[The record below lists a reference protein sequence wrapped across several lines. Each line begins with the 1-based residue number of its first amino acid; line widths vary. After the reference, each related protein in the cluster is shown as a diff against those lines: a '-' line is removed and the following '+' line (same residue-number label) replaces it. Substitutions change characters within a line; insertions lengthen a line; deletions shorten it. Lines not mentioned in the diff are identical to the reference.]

1 MKTNCPICKTEI
13 ESKHSEKE
21 NLYYFYCPDCKIG
34 GKGKTEK
41 EAEKEFKKQE
51 KKTVTA
57 SDKSVTIIDRPKNKN
72 EFEIMCRQHK
82 QRFEE
87 NAPLWADKVY
97 TKKMYEQN
105 IKYILSADFK
115 DAWNTPEGQESIVDA
130 FNSANEICATLGQ
143 MGDIVPF
150 GKTVE
155 FIPDFQAFNFA
166 LTEGDNAPFTRI
178 AVDVLHEND
187 QYDLHSDKDGN
198 FIFEFKKIGFPRG
211 EIIGVIVRGWL
222 SDKDICIG
230 KAYDIKTLMGKAEQ
244 HSKGYQYYLKDM
256 SDLRKAQSEG
266 KDYITK
272 WDKKIYE
279 KDIVSPYVGA
289 NASEML
295 SKLAGKS
302 FFRPYMK
309 TRNAR
314 AMKQEWTSE
323 NEQSEEQKTPEELL
337 KPMIDIQDAPYNRDI
352 VDNIKD
358 ADVIP
363 EKKTADKKD
372 LFGGEKI

>member
-1 MKTNCPICKTEI
+1 MKTNCPQCNKVT
-13 ESKHSEKE
+13 ESKYSEKE
-21 NLYYFYCPDCKIG
+21 ELHYFYCSDCKIG

-41 EAEKEFKKQE
+41 EAEKEFKKQG
-51 KKTVTA
+51 
-57 SDKSVTIIDRPKNKN
+57 DKLTNAIIERPKNKN
-72 EFEIMCRQHK
+72 EFALYVQQHK
-82 QRFEE
+82 NKFAE

-97 TKKMYEQN
+97 TRKMYEQN
-105 IKYILSADFK
+105 EKYILSADFK

-166 LTEGDNAPFTRI
+166 LTEGDNAPFKRI

-187 QYDLHSDKDGN
+187 QYDLHSDKEGN

-314 AMKQEWTSE
+314 AMKSEWQ
-323 NEQSEEQKTPEELL
+323 NEPEEKEQTPEELL
-337 KPMIDIQDAPYNRDI
+337 KPMIDVSNMSD
-352 VDNIKD
+352 VKD
-358 ADVIP
+358 AEIIP
-363 EKKTADKKD
+363 EKQND

>member
-1 MKTNCPICKTEI
+1 MKTNCPQCNKQI
-13 ESKHSEKE
+13 ESKYSDKE
-21 NLYYFYCPDCKIG
+21 ELHYFYCSNCKIG
-34 GKGKTEK
+34 GKGKNEK
-41 EAEKEFKKQE
+41 EAEKEFKKQGG
-51 KKTVTA
+51 KLTQTNA
-57 SDKSVTIIDRPKNKN
+57 IIERPKNKN
-72 EFEIMCRQHK
+72 EFALYVQTHK
-82 QRFEE
+82 EKFEKE
-87 NAPLWADKVY
+87 APLWADKVY
-97 TKKMYEQN
+97 TRKMYEHN
-105 IKYILSADFK
+105 TKYILNADFG
-115 DAWNTPEGQESIVDA
+115 DAWNTPEGQESIVEA

-155 FIPDFQAFNFA
+155 FIPDFQAFVFA
-166 LTEGDNAPFTRI
+166 LTEGDNAPFKRI
-178 AVDVLHEND
+178 AIDVLHEND
-187 QYDLHSDKDGN
+187 QYDLHSDKEGN

-272 WDKKIYE
+272 WDKKVYE

-314 AMKQEWTSE
+314 AMKSEWQ
-323 NEQSEEQKTPEELL
+323 NEPEEKEQTPEELL
-337 KPMIDIQDAPYNRDI
+337 KPMFDVSDVPQKE
-352 VDNIKD
+352 NIKD
-358 ADVIP
+358 AEIIP
-363 EKKTADKKD
+363 EKQND

>member
-1 MKTNCPICKTEI
+1 MKTNCPICKTET
-13 ESKHSEKE
+13 ESKYSEKE
-21 NLYYFYCPDCKIG
+21 SLHYFYCPDCKIG

-51 KKTVTA
+51 KRMTENTPA
-57 SDKSVTIIDRPKNKN
+57 IIERPKNKS
-72 EFEIMCRQHK
+72 EFEIMCKQHK
-82 QRFEE
+82 QQFEE

-97 TKKMYEQN
+97 TKKMYEHN
-105 IKYILSADFK
+105 TKYILSADFK
-115 DAWNTPEGQESIVDA
+115 DAWSTPEGQESIVDA

-166 LTEGDNAPFTRI
+166 LTEGDNAPFKRI

-187 QYDLHSDKDGN
+187 QYDLHSDKEGN
-198 FIFEFKKIGFPRG
+198 FIFGFKKIGFPRG

-279 KDIVSPYVGA
+279 KDIISPYVGA

-314 AMKQEWTSE
+314 AMKSEWQ
-323 NEQSEEQKTPEELL
+323 NEPEEKEQTPEELL
-337 KPMIDIQDAPYNRDI
+337 KPMFDVSDAPQKE
-352 VDNIKD
+352 NIKD
-358 ADVIP
+358 AEIIP
-363 EKKTADKKD
+363 EKQND
-372 LFGGEKI
+372 LFRGEKI

>member
-1 MKTNCPICKTEI
+1 MKTNCPICNKVT
-13 ESKHSEKE
+13 ESKYSDKE
-21 NLYYFYCPDCKIG
+21 ELHYFYCSDCKIG

-41 EAEKEFKKQE
+41 EAEKEFKKQGD
-51 KKTVTA
+51 KLTQTTA
-57 SDKSVTIIDRPKNKN
+57 IIERPKNKN
-72 EFEIMCRQHK
+72 EFALYVQQHK
-82 QRFEE
+82 EKFEKE
-87 NAPLWADKVY
+87 APWWAEKVY
-97 TKKMYEQN
+97 TRKMYEHN
-105 IKYILSADFK
+105 TKYIMNADFK
-115 DAWNTPEGQESIVDA
+115 DAWNTPEGQESIINA
-130 FNSANEICATLGQ
+130 FEKANEICITLGET
-143 MGDIVPF
+143 GHIVSY
-150 GKTVE
+150 GKVVDLVE
-155 FIPDFQAFNFA
+155 GLSAFEFA
-166 LTEGDNAPFTRI
+166 LTKGTDAPFERI

-187 QYDLHSDKDGN
+187 QYDLHSDKEGN

-256 SDLRKAQSEG
+256 SELRKAQSEG

-314 AMKQEWTSE
+314 AMKSEWQ
-323 NEQSEEQKTPEELL
+323 NEPEQGEQTPEELL
-337 KPMIDIQDAPYNRDI
+337 KPMIDMPNMSD
-352 VDNIKD
+352 VKD
-358 ADVIP
+358 AEIIP
-363 EKKTADKKD
+363 EKQND